1 MASVSFEMKV
11 IDKASKSIKDIGQA
25 ADINSK
31 HIEKYEKEL
40 YKLNKQQNFYADK
53 IQETKAYITRYE
65 KYLFGEGKK
74 EPKKAIAY
82 MDLLQE
88 KRADLSRYEKEHD
101 KINSRIEQATLNR
114 KIEQQYAKDK
124 GENTKG
130 DQALNKNTKELA
142 SLAGGF
148 SLFNFAINNL
158 SKIISNEL
166 RENVRANA
174 IATNIKS
181 VSGYDNID
189 QINKVLNHKY
199 GINKAD
205 SMDALNRYSKIADS
219 ETQLLQLAKLTDYI
233 ATTTN
238 KDYKGVYESIAGA
251 LESGNAY
258 GITTQFF
265 GGKRTDNAG
274 LDASLTASAKS
285 GDTAQFIKELYD
297 LANTKGYTQTTYD
310 KMQNTLAK
318 RWQRYTNTFFNKDFE
333 TQGEYT
339 SQYLPMSEKLDN
351 LNFDRYPTDT
361 QNAQAINTNRIEQL
375 STDQVALLTKVAE
388 LVKPNNTINIDITN
402 NESQT
407 PPEELAEIVKDKI
420 SNEIK
425 SDIEGGI
432 NEYY

>member
-1 MASVSFEMKV
+1 MAKVSFEMKV
-11 IDKASKSIKDIGQA
+11 IDKASKSIKDIGTA
-25 ADINSK
+25 AEINAQK
-31 HIEKYEKEL
+31 VAKYEMEL
-40 YKLNKQQNFYADK
+40 NKLNRQDK
-53 IQETKAYITRYE
+53 FIKDQINETKAYISRYSEYLESKDQSQPRKRQAYTE
-65 KYLFGEGKK
+65 K
-74 EPKKAIAY
+74 
-82 MDLLQE
+82 LQE
-88 KRADLSRYEKEHD
+88 KQAELKYYESEHER
-101 KINSRIEQATLNR
+101 INQRIEQATHNR
-114 KIEQQYAKDK
+114 QLERQANKDK
-124 GENTKG
+124 SENTKG
-130 DQALNKNTKELA
+130 NQAIEKNTKELA

-181 VSGYDNID
+181 VSGYDNIN

-205 SMDALNRYSKIADS
+205 SLDALNRYSKIADS

-238 KDYKGVYESIAGA
+238 KEYKGIYESIAGA

-265 GGKRTDNAG
+265 GGKHTDNIG
-274 LDASLTASAKS
+274 LDASLTASAKG

-297 LANTKGYTQTTYD
+297 LANTKGYTQTTYE

-333 TQGEYT
+333 TQGEYI
-339 SQYLPMSEKLDN
+339 SQYLPMSDKLDK
-351 LNFDRYPTDT
+351 LTFDRYPTDT
-361 QNAQAINTNRIEQL
+361 QNTQANTNRIDQL
-375 STDQVALLTKVAE
+375 SNDQAALLTKVAE
-388 LVKPNNTINIDITN
+388 LVKPTNNIQIDITN

-407 PPEELAEIVKDKI
+407 PPEELAELVKDKI
-420 SNEIK
+420 TNEIK
-425 SDIEGGI
+425 NDIEGGT
-432 NEYY
+432 NEFY